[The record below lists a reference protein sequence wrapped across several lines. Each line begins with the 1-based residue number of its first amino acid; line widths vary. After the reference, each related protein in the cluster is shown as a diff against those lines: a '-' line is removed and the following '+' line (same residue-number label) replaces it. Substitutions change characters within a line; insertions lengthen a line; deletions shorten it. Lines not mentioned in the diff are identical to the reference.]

1 MSLHLLPGFKQ
12 SPSNC
17 GPVCLQMILEYYGA
31 SVSEAELAIAA
42 KTTLERGTYD
52 HDLLD
57 AAKQYGLDG
66 EWKDNATI
74 DDLRAAVDAHVPS
87 IVTWFSTNEVHYSIV
102 IGADE
107 ENILLQDPDNGDR
120 ESFTHAEFMAVW
132 FSFVGSNY
140 RDDRTYTY
148 PHDSS
153 VFHVRRMLAL
163 KNKDVKKKRIPVP
176 RALRRTGS

>member
-1 MSLHLLPGFKQ
+1 
-12 SPSNC
+12 
-17 GPVCLQMILEYYGA
+17 MILEYYGTR
-31 SVSEAELAIAA
+31 VSEEELAIAA

-57 AAKQYGLDG
+57 AAKQYGLEG
-66 EWKDNATI
+66 EWKDDATI
-74 DDLRAAVDAHVPS
+74 EDLRAAVDRHIPV
-87 IVTWFSTNEVHYSIV
+87 IVSWFSTNEVHYSIV
-102 IGADE
+102 VGADE

-148 PHDSS
+148 PRDPSI
-153 VFHVRRMLAL
+153 FQVRRMLAL
-163 KNKDVKKKRIPVP
+163 TPVEHAKKAGKKKGIRIPHMV
-176 RALRRTGS
+176 RKARS